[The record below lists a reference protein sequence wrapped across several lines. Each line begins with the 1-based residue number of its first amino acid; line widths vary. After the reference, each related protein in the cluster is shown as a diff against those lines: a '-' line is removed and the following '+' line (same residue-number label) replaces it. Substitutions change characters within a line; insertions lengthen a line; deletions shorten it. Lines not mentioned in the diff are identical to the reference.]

1 MGDEGQGLSFGP
13 LLRRCRLA
21 AGMTQAELADVS
33 GLSVRAISDMERG
46 RTGRPRRTSVE
57 LLAGALGRGGE
68 AARGLVEAAR
78 AARLAPERE
87 PPPSDGC
94 APPCE
99 LPPDIPDFTGRE
111 HALRRLGGALSPGG
125 RRGGGAAPARQRLT
139 LVVGHP
145 GAGKTALAVHA
156 AHLSRSRFPDGQI
169 YVDLAPAGRPAQAP
183 HEVVRRILQ
192 SLGATDGAA
201 ASLESLEE
209 SSARLRAVLARRRVL
224 IVLDGA
230 GSEGQ
235 IRCVRPAVGESAV
248 IATCRR
254 RLTAL
259 ADAECVEARPFS
271 PQESLTFLARMLGE
285 DRVRAERSEAAL
297 VAELCGHL
305 PLALRVIGCRLLARP
320 HWTMRTLADEV
331 LHDPRTRLR
340 ELSSGDLTVRSVM
353 AAAFGALDEPTRSAL
368 RTLAADRAPGFS
380 PHSAAATLGCSVAR
394 AHRIIGDLLDGQLVE
409 VLDGPPSGVPRC
421 LIPPVV
427 RLFAAEGAEPA
438 GGAGTA
444 VASPAGQ
451 RVV

>member
-1 MGDEGQGLSFGP
+1 MVDGGQGLSFGP

-21 AGMTQAELADVS
+21 AGMTQAELAGAS

-46 RTGRPRRTSVE
+46 RTGRPQRKSVE

-68 AARGLVEAAR
+68 GARGLVEAAR
-78 AARLAPERE
+78 AARLTPERD
-87 PPPSDGC
+87 PLPFDGFAPS
-94 APPCE
+94 CE
-99 LPPDIPDFTGRE
+99 LPPDIPDFTARE
-111 HALRRLGGALSPGG
+111 HALRRLGSALSPGG
-125 RRGGGAAPARQRLT
+125 RRPTGAPPPGQRLT

-169 YVDLAPAGRPAQAP
+169 YVDLAPAGRPAHGP

-192 SLGATDGAA
+192 SLGAADGAA
-201 ASLESLEE
+201 APLEE
-209 SSARLRAVLARRRVL
+209 ASARLRAVLARRRVL
-224 IVLDGA
+224 IVLDDA
-230 GSEGQ
+230 VSEVQ
-235 IRCVRPAVGESAV
+235 IRCARPAVGESAV

-259 ADAECVEARPFS
+259 AGAECVEAPPFS
-271 PQESLTFLARMLGE
+271 PEESLAFLARMVGE
-285 DRVRAERSEAAL
+285 DRVRAERSDAAL

-305 PLALRVIGCRLLARP
+305 PLALRVVGCRLLARP

-353 AAAFGALDEPTRSAL
+353 AAAFGALDARTRSAL
-368 RTLAADRAPGFS
+368 RTLAADGAPDFS

-394 AHRIIGDLLDGQLVE
+394 AHRIIGDLMDIQLVA
-409 VLDGPPSGVPRC
+409 VLDGPPGQPRC
-421 LIPPVV
+421 LVPPVV
-427 RLFAAEGAEPA
+427 RLFAAEEAEPV
-438 GGAGTA
+438 GGAAGPVGA
-444 VASPAGQ
+444 PAGQ